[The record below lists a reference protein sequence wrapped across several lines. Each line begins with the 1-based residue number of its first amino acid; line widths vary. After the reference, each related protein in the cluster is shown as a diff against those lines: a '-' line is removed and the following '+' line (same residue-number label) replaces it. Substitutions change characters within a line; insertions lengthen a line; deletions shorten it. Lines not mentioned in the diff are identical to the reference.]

1 MSTTLCAAEPLKNQA
16 VKLSISHPFEAR
28 LWYSAVRNTHT
39 ALLDSIALIYEALR
53 LYYIWTCK
61 WVSIYCVLCFVH
73 RVRMKVSSHYV
84 FGGLDKDHHVL
95 FLCVSKWSACNTLYI
110 HNHVKLLKTQ
120 TIADGFIFLY
130 SVWFLFT
137 CRGTLSVVVQLLH
150 FRTQWKKASTRLKS
164 KTQIWVCR
172 CFSPFSFIVYNSS
185 TSGKLDSGCF
195 LNYSMIRL
203 HDL

>member
-28 LWYSAVRNTHT
+28 LWYSAVRNTHA

-95 FLCVSKWSACNTLYI
+95 FLCVSKWSACNILYI

-120 TIADGFIFLY
+120 NHRWCFFFFCILCDSCSLVGVHCLLWYNYYIFELNGKKHPHDSNQRHRFECADAFLHLV
-130 SVWFLFT
+130 S
-137 CRGTLSVVVQLLH
+137 
-150 FRTQWKKASTRLKS
+150 
-164 KTQIWVCR
+164 
-172 CFSPFSFIVYNSS
+172 
-185 TSGKLDSGCF
+185 
-195 LNYSMIRL
+195 
-203 HDL
+203 

>member
-120 TIADGFIFLY
+120 TIADCFFFFVFCVILVHLSGYI
-130 SVWFLFT
+130 V
-137 CRGTLSVVVQLLH
+137 CCGTTATFSNSMEKSIHTTQIKDTDLSVQML
-150 FRTQWKKASTRLKS
+150 
-164 KTQIWVCR
+164 
-172 CFSPFSFIVYNSS
+172 FSI
-185 TSGKLDSGCF
+185 
-195 LNYSMIRL
+195 
-203 HDL
+203 